1 MGRLWICPLGAHR
14 VGFESYL
21 VASPRRCLFWIM
33 ALIIWATP
41 VKERRWCW
49 VNRLIGERWRSVP
62 LQVTKQWI
70 TATRSALS
78 IISFLPFILLLS
90 SQPPVPPASKE
101 LKKNTN
107 ESCYEMFFFFLIWSY
122 QPSYEV
128 FAKQSSLLKST
139 WNQTLFTWNTL
150 LWKQKVDLSFKS
162 LVSWRKKHHQ
172 GLIYLIKIQ

>member
-1 MGRLWICPLGAHR
+1 
-14 VGFESYL
+14 
-21 VASPRRCLFWIM
+21 M

-107 ESCYEMFFFFLIWSY
+107 ESCYEMFFFSWFDHISLPTKCFIRTHL
-122 QPSYEV
+122 QNRV
-128 FAKQSSLLKST
+128 LLLKST

-150 LWKQKVDLSFKS
+150 LWKQKVDLPFKS
-162 LVSWRKKHHQ
+162 LGSRRKKNTTMA
-172 GLIYLIKIQ
+172 LCIWSKYSKTEILWNIMTNVLYFNLF